1 MALDI
6 PAIANR
12 LNELASGHLIGG
24 LQDIRTRLKHFD
36 RRPGSKIFSTQTI
49 FERWAFHHGGR
60 TELQFNIG
68 YYDGDNNDDMR
79 HGVAFSFETGQTL
92 PTIDVLVP
100 KVKFFNDYIEANAE
114 DFRDMRMWHYADG
127 RSVDCPPG
135 PIPSGLVAKG
145 VFVFLGKRQPNTRI
159 EYETILSDF
168 DRLLA
173 LYQYVESGGITAP
186 TPVVKNGFNFKPGCP
201 KTRGSTV
208 ASLPQ
213 RELDIDLRHNRIRD
227 LLYQR
232 LASKYGKEN
241 VGAELP
247 SGVGTR
253 IDMVAKVKK
262 EYWFYEIKTALTPR
276 ICLREAIGQLLEY
289 GLWPGAH
296 KPARYIVVGEGT
308 LDAEDEEYLQRLR
321 SQYSMPIEYESITI

>member
-12 LNELASGHLIGG
+12 LNDQAIGHPIGQ
-24 LQDIRTRLKHFD
+24 LQEIRTALKQLN
-36 RRPGSKIFSTQTI
+36 RRPGDKIFNGTKTVTPY
-49 FERWAFHHGGR
+49 WACHFGGR

-68 YYDGDNNDDMR
+68 YADDHGHKLR
-79 HGVAFSFETGQTL
+79 HGVAFSFETSR
-92 PTIDVLVP
+92 TITDIRFFDP
-100 KVKFFNDYIEANAE
+100 KVKLFNDYILANYE
-114 DFRDMRMWHYADG
+114 DFRDMRMWDNSG
-127 RSVDCPPG
+127 RRVDRLPG
-135 PIPSGLVAKG
+135 PIPSALVTKG
-145 VFVFLGKRQPNTRI
+145 VFVFMGKRQPAARI
-159 EYETILSDF
+159 DYETILNDF

-186 TPVVKNGFNFKPGCP
+186 TPVDKNGFNFKSGCP
-201 KTRGSTV
+201 KSRGSTV
-208 ASLPQ
+208 ATLPQ

-227 LLYQR
+227 LLFQR
-232 LASKYGKEN
+232 LASKHGKDN
-241 VGAELP
+241 VGAEQP

-253 IDMVAKVKK
+253 IDMVVRVKQ

-296 KPARYIVVGEGT
+296 LPARYIVVGEGA
-308 LDAEDEEYLQRLR
+308 LDDETREYLERIR
-321 SQYSMPIEYESITI
+321 KRYSLPIEYESVSVS